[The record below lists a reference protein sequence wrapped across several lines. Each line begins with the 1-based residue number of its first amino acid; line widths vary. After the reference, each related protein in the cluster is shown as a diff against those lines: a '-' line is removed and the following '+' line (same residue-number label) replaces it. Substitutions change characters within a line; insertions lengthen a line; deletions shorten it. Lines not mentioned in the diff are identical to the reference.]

1 MLQTDKNSIV
11 QMAAQELRQL
21 QGMKEE
27 LERQNEEL
35 RSRVEEKERGLSK
48 VRIRVTNPSS
58 PIDSIVEVLK
68 CLTRMNLRAKV
79 IGSEF
84 SDGEFSAM
92 FEIESKVP
100 KMFFYKIF
108 QNCCLA
114 GTLTKHIDIYILC
127 NIKKFW

>member
-1 MLQTDKNSIV
+1 MQTDKNSIV
-11 QMAAQELRQL
+11 QMAAQQLQQL
-21 QGMKEE
+21 QGVKEE
-27 LERQNEEL
+27 LERQHEVL
-35 RSRVEEKERGLSK
+35 RSSAEEKERGWSK
-48 VRIRVTNPSS
+48 VKIRVANPSS

-100 KMFFYKIF
+100 RMFS
-108 QNCCLA
+108 
-114 GTLTKHIDIYILC
+114 
-127 NIKKFW
+127 

>member
-11 QMAAQELRQL
+11 QMAAQELQQL

-27 LERQNEEL
+27 LERQHEEL

-48 VRIRVTNPSS
+48 VRIRVANPSS

-68 CLTRMNLRAKV
+68 CLTRMNVKAKV

-84 SDGEFSAM
+84 SDGEFSAI

-100 KMFFYKIF
+100 KMFF
-108 QNCCLA
+108 
-114 GTLTKHIDIYILC
+114 
-127 NIKKFW
+127 